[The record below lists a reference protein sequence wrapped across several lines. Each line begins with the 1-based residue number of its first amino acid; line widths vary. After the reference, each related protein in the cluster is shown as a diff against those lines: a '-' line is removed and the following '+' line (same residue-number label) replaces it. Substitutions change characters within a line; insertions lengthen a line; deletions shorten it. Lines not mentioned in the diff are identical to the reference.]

1 MSLNNNDKRRLLESI
16 EYIDDALISDTM
28 SRVKADGVTA
38 SAQVTK
44 KRVVWVKQVA
54 ALAACALLLG
64 AIIPVVSLVSR
75 NMRPSDGIGAG
86 EGIGDEQTEPEVE
99 ATEIVEETEA
109 PNVYGSEGIR
119 YMINEDGV
127 TASMIG
133 WGECKDETAYVAS
146 VYEGLPVTKMI
157 FIESLQQQ
165 IVWLDEER
173 WETITPDHFTFPE
186 IKHVVIPDSIEY
198 VDAGVINQCDYM
210 ESLHIGSGVAQID
223 GAIYF
228 NLERGQNFSKI
239 TVDPENQY
247 YTVKGNCLI
256 RNADKRLVCGFA
268 DSVIPD
274 DGSIMEI
281 GHLAFFN
288 KPGLTSVVIPEG
300 VVMIGSGAFESNQDL
315 VSVSL
320 PSTVEKMYGS
330 FGFDSVTEFKYAG
343 TVEQWYEL
351 LNASSFHWTMHTPL
365 THVTCSDGVV
375 ELEFIHGRIISDEEL
390 EDWLSSMDEEHLKVF
405 IGTLSEDERA
415 RVTELLSRVD
425 DENLNE

>member
-28 SRVKADGVTA
+28 SRVKTDGVTA

-99 ATEIVEETEA
+99 ATEIIEETEA

-157 FIESLQQQ
+157 FIEQLEDQ
-165 IVWLDEER
+165 EK
-173 WETITPDHFTFPE
+173 PDDGRESVVPDDFSFPN
-186 IKHVVIPDSIEY
+186 IKHVVIPNSVEY
-198 VDAGVINQCDYM
+198 VKAGVINQCDYM
-210 ESLHIGSGVAQID
+210 ESLHIGAGVTEID
-223 GAIYF
+223 GPIFF
-228 NLERGQNFSKI
+228 NGERGRNFSKI
-239 TVDPENQY
+239 TVDPENKY
-247 YTVKGNCLI
+247 YTEKGNCLI
-256 RNADKRLVCGFA
+256 RIADKFLMCAFA

-274 DGSIMEI
+274 DGSVEVI
-281 GHLAFFN
+281 GSVAFFN

-300 VVMIGSGAFESNQDL
+300 VVKITSGAFKNNYEL
-315 VSVSL
+315 VSVSI
-320 PSTVEKMYGS
+320 PTTIKKMYGS

-343 TVEQWYEL
+343 TVEQWKQLE
-351 LNASSFHWTMHTPL
+351 NSNPRWTTETSL
-365 THVTCSDGVV
+365 TQVTCSDGVV
-375 ELEFIHGRIISDEEL
+375 ELEFIHGRISPDEEL
-390 EDWLSSMDEEHLKVF
+390 VRMLLSMSEEKRKVF
-405 IGTLSEDERA
+405 IDILSEDERA

>member
-28 SRVKADGVTA
+28 SRVKTDGVTA

-99 ATEIVEETEA
+99 ATEIIEETEA
-109 PNVYGSEGIR
+109 PNVHGSEGIR

-157 FIESLQQQ
+157 FIEQLEDQAK
-165 IVWLDEER
+165 
-173 WETITPDHFTFPE
+173 PDDGRESVLPDDFSFPN
-186 IKHVVIPDSIEY
+186 IKHVVISDSIDY

-210 ESLHIGSGVAQID
+210 ETLHIGSGVAQIY

-239 TVDPENQY
+239 TVDPKNQY

-256 RNADKRLVCGFA
+256 RIADKRLVCGFA

-281 GHLAFFN
+281 GHLAFYN
-288 KPGLTSVVIPEG
+288 KPGLTSVVVPEG

-351 LNASSFHWTMHTPL
+351 LKASSFDWTMYTPL

>member
-28 SRVKADGVTA
+28 SRVKTDGVTA

-99 ATEIVEETEA
+99 ATEIIEETEA
-109 PNVYGSEGIR
+109 PNVYGSEGLR

-157 FIESLQQQ
+157 FIERIEGQLF
-165 IVWLDEER
+165 WLDEER
-173 WETITPDHFTFPE
+173 WETIRPDHFSFPN
-186 IKHVVIPDSIEY
+186 IKHVVISDSIEY
-198 VDAGVINQCDYM
+198 VDAEVINQCDYM
-210 ESLHIGSGVAQID
+210 ESLHIGAGVDQID

-228 NLERGQNFSKI
+228 NLERGRNFSKI
-239 TVDPENQY
+239 TVNPENQY

-256 RNADKRLVCGFA
+256 RIADKRLVCGFA

-274 DGSIMEI
+274 DGSVVAI
-281 GHLAFFN
+281 GQLAFFN
-288 KPGLTSVVIPEG
+288 KPGLTSVVVPEG
-300 VVMIGSGAFESNQDL
+300 VVMIGSGAFENNQDL

-320 PSTVEKMYGS
+320 PSTIEKMDDS
-330 FGFDSVTEFKYAG
+330 FGFDSMTEFKYAG
-343 TVEQWYEL
+343 TVEQWNQLINGSYT
-351 LNASSFHWTMHTPL
+351 WTSKTPL
-365 THVTCSDGVV
+365 RQVTCSDGVV
-375 ELEFIHGRIISDEEL
+375 ELEFDIFGFLVGAFDYDFDYNI
-390 EDWLSSMDEEHLKVF
+390 
-405 IGTLSEDERA
+405 
-415 RVTELLSRVD
+415 
-425 DENLNE
+425 NN